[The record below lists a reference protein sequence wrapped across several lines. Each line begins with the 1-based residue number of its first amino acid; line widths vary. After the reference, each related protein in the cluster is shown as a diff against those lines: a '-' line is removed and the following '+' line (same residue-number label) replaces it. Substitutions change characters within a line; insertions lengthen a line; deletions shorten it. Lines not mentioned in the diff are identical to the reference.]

1 MIMLTVV
8 EALVSMVL
16 PNYMQLIGLAVGILG
31 TLILAMPDGMYSLWR
46 SLTCRRSE
54 RAEEAKAG
62 NQLFQQE
69 DKEMATT
76 HIN

>member
-8 EALVSMVL
+8 EALVAMTL

-31 TLILAMPDGMYSLWR
+31 TLVLAMPNAMYSIWR
-46 SLTCRRSE
+46 ALTCRRSE
-54 RAEEAKAG
+54 RAEEVKAG

-69 DKEMATT
+69 NKELATT
-76 HIN
+76 QIN